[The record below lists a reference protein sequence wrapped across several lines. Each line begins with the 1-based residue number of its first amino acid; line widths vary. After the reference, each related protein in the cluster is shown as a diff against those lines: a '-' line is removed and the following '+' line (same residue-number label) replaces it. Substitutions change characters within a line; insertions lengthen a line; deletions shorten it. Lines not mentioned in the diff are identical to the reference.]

1 MSVLGKWRI
10 VKMPDYTD
18 DYPNMIEPA
27 YILFERTRG
36 EFAFGCV
43 TGAFAGGGD
52 HDAVEFDWHG
62 NDEMDDAAATDGP
75 SYNLTAPSSA
85 KSASTA
91 ATKSPSPHADR
102 PLLQQPARASR
113 ARPRR
118 GQKAARSD
126 RFSCQMAR
134 AFGHIHCCGWMGR
147 LSLERDEQELE
158 RP

>member
-62 NDEMDDAAATDGP
+62 NDEMDEACGDGWAELQLDG
-75 SYNLTAPSSA
+75 SLIGEIRLHGGDEISFTA
-85 KSASTA
+85 
-91 ATKSPSPHADR
+91 
-102 PLLQQPARASR
+102 
-113 ARPRR
+113 RR
-118 GQKAARSD
+118 
-126 RFSCQMAR
+126 
-134 AFGHIHCCGWMGR
+134 
-147 LSLERDEQELE
+147 
-158 RP
+158 